1 MKSPCPDA
9 APSPPSAPS
18 RVPRRCSPEGGYVY
32 FMVLCLMVMMVAAS
46 TTVLMDA
53 RTQGRRQ
60 REEDVIWRGKEFVR
74 AIKLY
79 FRKSGRYPQ
88 NLEELQKGVAN
99 IHFLRE
105 EALADPMNKDGDGK
119 WRFIYT
125 NQAGQIIGSVH
136 YATMQ
141 QMAILDMYGGK
152 VPGLQSSDSGS
163 DQDTSAASSTVS
175 ASSTT
180 QPDQNQEAQGSSAS
194 NANCPQPSSSLPGFA
209 NSVPGLQIGAGM
221 GSNGVGQTQ
230 PLQIGPGSSSPLSL
244 SGQNQASSGTCPP
257 ANPIA
262 GMQLA
267 ALKALMDLKPTG
279 PVDSPVIG
287 GFLVGVGSTV
297 DLKSVRIYK
306 SGKKYNEWEFI
317 FNPVEERA
325 SAIQQG
331 LNQGTGTIG
340 VATGPLGQP
349 IGLGTQGLGA
359 TGGVG
364 PVQVPPTQGPPQSEQ
379 Q

>member
-1 MKSPCPDA
+1 VKSPCPDA
-9 APSPPSAPS
+9 APSPPPAAS
-18 RVPRRCSPEGGYVY
+18 RVPRRPSPEGGYVY
-32 FMVLCLMVMMVAAS
+32 FMVLFLMVMMVAAS

-88 NLEELQKGVAN
+88 NLDELEKGVAN

-105 EALADPMNKDGDGK
+105 EAFADPMNKDGDGK

-152 VPGLQSSDSGS
+152 VPGLQSGDSGS
-163 DQDTSAASSTVS
+163 DQDTSSASSNVS

-180 QPDQNQEAQGSSAS
+180 QPEQNQQAQGSSAS
-194 NANCPQPSSSLPGFA
+194 NAKCPQPSSSPPGLA
-209 NSVPGLQIGAGM
+209 NSVPGLQMGVGL
-221 GSNGVGQTQ
+221 GSNLGQTQ
-230 PLQIGPGSSSPLSL
+230 PLEIGPGSSAALSL

-267 ALKALMDLKPTG
+267 ALKALIDLKPTG
-279 PVDSPVIG
+279 PVDSPVVG

-297 DLKSVRIYK
+297 DRKSVRIYK

-317 FNPVEERA
+317 FNPIEEQA
-325 SAIQQG
+325 LAIQQG
-331 LNQGTGTIG
+331 FNQGTGTAG
-340 VATGPLGQP
+340 TGPLGQP
-349 IGLGTQGLGA
+349 IGLGAQGLGA
-359 TGGVG
+359 TGGAG
-364 PVQVPPTQGPPQSEQ
+364 PVQVPPTQGPPSPLQSQEQ
-379 Q
+379 